1 MPRYYVIF
9 SYERAH
15 FLPTENM
22 RKVYNHIKVLR
33 KVSQA
38 KNISNFMVKK
48 LLMKE
53 KFQNL
58 EKEVLDKEESFFD
71 LLVKIL
77 SEPEMQ
83 KVFGNK
89 IGFTKEEEGIVI
101 LDN

>member
-1 MPRYYVIF
+1 
-9 SYERAH
+9 
-15 FLPTENM
+15 M

-38 KNISNFMVKK
+38 KNLSNFMIKK

-53 KFQNL
+53 KFQVL
-58 EKEVLDKEESFFD
+58 EKEILDARGSFHD

-77 SEPEMQ
+77 SEPDMQ

-89 IGFTKEEEGIVI
+89 IGFTREGIVI
-101 LDN
+101 LDHSGDE